1 MQFLIGWCII
11 FSLIGF
17 CSMGIDKRKAQLGK
31 WRIPERTP
39 FSHRDS
45 GRLPG
50 VHCGHVLFSPQN
62 TARVFPLRHATDLR
76 SGADR
81 GSLSIPPE
89 IHGLNHA

>member
-17 CSMGIDKRKAQLGK
+17 CSMGIDKRKAQLG
-31 WRIPERTP
+31 EMADSGTDP

-62 TARVFPLRHATDLR
+62 TARVFPLRPATDLR

-89 IHGLNHA
+89 IHGINHA